1 MRNKASSRSGLFLM
15 ELIISILFFS
25 LAGAV
30 CVRLFVNS
38 HIVSRNSVELNH
50 ALEWTQNVAE
60 VFYGCNGNEEE
71 MQKLFENICLDGKA
85 NADAAFYLLFDEEFY
100 PLSLTEKQRAGNL
113 SDVPYDYYI
122 KVDILSEDELIVC
135 HIWAGKAVSEGTS
148 PEEQEAIYEL
158 SVSLFPLKETA
169 YGN

>member
-30 CVRLFVNS
+30 CVRLFVNA
-38 HIVSRNSVELNH
+38 HIVSRDSVELNH

-60 VFYGCNGNEEE
+60 AFYGCNGDQKE
-71 MQKLFENICLDGKA
+71 MGKLFENICLDGET
-85 NADAAFYLLFDEEFY
+85 NDDTGFYLLFDGEFC
-100 PLSLTEKQRAGNL
+100 PLALTEEQRNGNL
-113 SDVPYDYYI
+113 SDVHYDYLI
-122 KVDILSEDELIVC
+122 EVDISSEKELLVC
-135 HIWAGKAVSEGTS
+135 HIWAGKAASES
-148 PEEQEAIYEL
+148 MNPREQEAIYEL
-158 SVSLFPLKETA
+158 SVSLFPLKEAA

>member
-30 CVRLFVNS
+30 CVRLFVNA
-38 HIVSRNSVELNH
+38 HIVSRDSVELNH

-60 VFYGCNGNEEE
+60 VFYGCNGNQEE
-71 MQKLFENICLDGKA
+71 MVKLFDNVCFDGKT
-85 NADAAFYLLFDEEFY
+85 NSDAVFYLLFDEEFC
-100 PLSLTEKQRAGNL
+100 PLTLMEEQRNGKL
-113 SDVPYDYYI
+113 SDVHYDYFI
-122 KVDILSEDELIVC
+122 EADISSAKELMVC
-135 HIWAGKAVSEGTS
+135 HIWAGKARS
-148 PEEQEAIYEL
+148 EAIYEL
-158 SVSLFPLKETA
+158 SVSLFPLKEAA